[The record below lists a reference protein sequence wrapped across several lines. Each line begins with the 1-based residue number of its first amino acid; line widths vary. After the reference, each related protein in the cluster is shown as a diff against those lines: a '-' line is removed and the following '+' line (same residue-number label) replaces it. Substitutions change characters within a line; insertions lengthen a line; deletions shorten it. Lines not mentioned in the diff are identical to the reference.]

1 MTNAQNMPDPQAT
14 AEAVAATMYA
24 QDRASQWLGMK
35 VDEVRPGY
43 ARLRMQVREE
53 MLNGLRM
60 CHGGII
66 FTLADSAFAFACNS
80 HNVITV
86 AAACQV
92 DFLKPGRPGDWL
104 VAEAVERVLGRGSG
118 VYDVSVVNQDGETVA
133 LFRGKSHRLKGEV
146 AGALHAAAGQA
157 GS

>member
-1 MTNAQNMPDPQAT
+1 MIDAQTSANPQAT

-24 QDRASQWLGMK
+24 QDRATRWLGM
-35 VDEVRPGY
+35 VIEEVRPGY
-43 ARLRMQVREE
+43 ARLRMPVREE

-92 DFLKPGRPGDWL
+92 EFLRPAKPGDSL
-104 VAEAVERVLGRGSG
+104 VAEAVERYLGGRNGIYDATVL
-118 VYDVSVVNQDGETVA
+118 NQDGQTVA
-133 LFRGKSHRLKGEV
+133 LFRGKSHSLKGEV
-146 AGALHAAAGQA
+146 AGAIHAAAA